1 MECASTHRPVYK
13 IALFGSK
20 GQLGSAFLRLHKTL
34 ASLGQPLPHADYD
47 LEIIQLSRPHYDLTN
62 LLEIPFLVQTLY
74 DQGCRIIV
82 NAAAYTAVDTA
93 ESDSHQALI
102 TNWKSLQI
110 LADQMALYP
119 DFSLIHFSTD
129 YIFDGK
135 SSAPYTED
143 DPPNPLNIYG
153 LSKWAGEQAVRA
165 SLPRHF
171 IFRISWVFGREGKNF
186 VKTML
191 SLAQKNQELKVVND
205 QAGSPTYADDIA
217 RMVLSLIPRIYLGHP
232 VNWGTYHYTG
242 ETPDRRPISW
252 YDFARKI
259 FEILSEHNLGEHKGY
274 NIPHLI
280 SIPSKEFPQSATR
293 PHYSH
298 LNTAKFS
305 HVFGLP
311 LSNWQQGVR
320 EVIEHEIAHKHISEK
335 D

>member
-1 MECASTHRPVYK
+1 MESTSTHRPVYK

-20 GQLGSAFLRLHKTL
+20 GQLGSAFLRLNKTL
-34 ASLGQPLPHADYD
+34 GQTLPQADYD

-74 DQGCRIIV
+74 DQGCRIII
-82 NAAAYTAVDTA
+82 NAAAYTAVDAA

-102 TNWKSLQI
+102 TNWKSLQV

-135 SSAPYTED
+135 SSSPYTED

-153 LSKWAGEQAVRA
+153 LSKWAGEQAVRT
-165 SLPRHF
+165 SLPRHL

-191 SLAQKNQELKVVND
+191 ALAQKNQELKVVND
-205 QAGSPTYADDIA
+205 QVGSPTYADDIA

-232 VNWGTYHYTG
+232 INWGTYHYTG
-242 ETPDRRPISW
+242 ETADRRPISW
-252 YDFARKI
+252 YDFACKI
-259 FEILSEHNLGEHKGY
+259 FEILSEHEGY
-274 NIPHLI
+274 NIPHVI

-293 PHYSH
+293 PQYSF
-298 LNTAKFS
+298 LNTEKFR
-305 HVFGLP
+305 HDFGLP
-311 LSNWQQGVR
+311 LSNWQQGIR